1 MRLTAMQK
9 RWLAYYRQSGDAAA
23 AARQAGYA
31 ARDEK
36 DWRAIGERN
45 RRLLA
50 ALEGRSA
57 AGEAAGEG
65 KAAAVEPAA
74 AEPADGAEPAGEGPD
89 GGGEASAAAAAGAA
103 PGPVADFEEIC
114 AFWTAVMRS
123 EDESAANRLKASEL
137 CARALGVFADKNR
150 EGGGPVIICGEEA
163 IR

>member
-31 ARDEK
+31 ANDEK
-36 DWRAIGERN
+36 GWRAIGERN

-50 ALEGRSA
+50 ALEGRLA
-57 AGEAAGEG
+57 PGEADGEG

-74 AEPADGAEPAGEGPD
+74 AEPAGQAAEPAGEGPD
-89 GGGEASAAAAAGAA
+89 GGG

>member
-57 AGEAAGEG
+57 AGEAAG
-65 KAAAVEPAA
+65 

-89 GGGEASAAAAAGAA
+89 GGREASAEAAAGAA

>member
-31 ARDEK
+31 ANDEK
-36 DWRAIGERN
+36 GWRAIGERN

-57 AGEAAGEG
+57 AGE
-65 KAAAVEPAA
+65 PAA
-74 AEPADGAEPAGEGPD
+74 AEPAGQAAEPAGPDRDGEGSD
-89 GGGEASAAAAAGAA
+89 GGGEASAGAAAGAA
-103 PGPVADFEEIC
+103 PGPVADLEEIC